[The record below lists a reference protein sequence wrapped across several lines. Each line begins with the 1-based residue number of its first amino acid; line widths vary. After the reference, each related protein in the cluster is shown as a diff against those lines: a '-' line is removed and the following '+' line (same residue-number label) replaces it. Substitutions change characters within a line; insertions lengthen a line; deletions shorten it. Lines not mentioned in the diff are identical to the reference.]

1 MIKRKKKIKKYQRR
15 EPKYDFLKYWRIIRR
30 YTCIRYDLSTA
41 DLEMLLYL
49 YTQGIFTYYE
59 FAEYGNF
66 FGWDRKRFKRLKENG
81 WIHCWQ
87 NKRNG
92 EYRLYEITRH
102 GRHVCTNMYKMLNGD
117 MLIPETSQNNPV
129 MRKKRFSEK
138 VLALGIKKFNEE
150 VKESRGEIR
159 VNY

>member
-15 EPKYDFLKYWRIIRR
+15 EPKYDFLKYWRI
-30 YTCIRYDLSTA
+30 IRYDLSTA

-138 VLALGIKKFNEE
+138 ILALGIKRFNEE

-159 VNY
+159 VEY